1 MKLNKN
7 TQIIL
12 GVGALAVV
20 GYFVWKSTQKD
31 DTKKMVGATGYKR
44 RKRNA
49 SGGNNG
55 TFHSSI
61 TIPCKSAVS
70 QRDWK
75 MVGDYNGETLYL
87 DNKGIYHW
95 FTKVSGKVPKTN
107 QMTTYCYENTSDGN
121 PLLFTPKK

>member
-49 SGGNNG
+49 SGEAN
-55 TFHSSI
+55 FQSSVN
-61 TIPCKSAVS
+61 IPCQFMVA
-70 QRDWK
+70 QTDWK
-75 MVGDYNGETLYL
+75 VVGNYNGETLYL

-95 FTKVSGKVPKTN
+95 FTRVSGKVPKTN
-107 QMTTYCYENTSDGN
+107 QMTTYCYENTSSGN
-121 PLLFTPKK
+121 PLKFTPKK